1 MRDIVILGSTGSIGV
16 QALELVAAN
25 PDLFR
30 VVGLSAGSQNL
41 PLLFEQART
50 FRVPVVGT
58 TASRDAWG
66 SLADGIAVID
76 GALASTEIA
85 AIPCDIVLNGI
96 TGSIGLGPTL
106 SALGAGNKVAL
117 ANKESLVAGGPLV
130 MKFGADRII
139 PVDSEH
145 SALYQA
151 LLAGKRD
158 QVKKFIITASGG
170 AFRDRKDLTG
180 VTLEEALMHPTWS
193 MGPMVTINSATLM
206 NKGLEI
212 IEVDEDYRPVF
223 DTVRAGVDQL
233 VQAIQPQAAIR
244 QAGQIVFTTGAWI
257 GKLLDLPVEA
267 ERTVLGWFSPVCDF
281 ANFSEKNLPVW
292 IVDSEASGHFY
303 GFPTHGI
310 PGFKLGRLR
319 ETPSP
324 SVDPG
329 KPRVEPNQ
337 EDEADMRQFV
347 SRYFPSANGPI
358 LSMVSC
364 FFENTP
370 DRSPIIDGVP
380 GVEGAWVLGGF
391 SGHGF
396 KYATVTGE
404 IAKDLVTKG
413 SSTQNLAPFKA
424 SRFVIKA
431 SS

>member
-16 QALELVAAN
+16 QALELVAAH

-117 ANKESLVAGGPLV
+117 ANKESLVAGGPLL

-158 QVKKFIITASGG
+158 QVKKFVITASGG

-212 IEVDEDYRPVF
+212 IEAHYLFDMPYSQIDAVIHPQSVIHSMVEYIDGSTIAQLSPPNMKGPIGYALGYPDRLKRATSPVDWTSAHQWNFAPI
-223 DTVRAGVDQL
+223 DTEKFESITLARHAGQMGSIATATLNAANEVAVQSFIDKRLEFSEIVKVVAQSLSRVDQ
-233 VQAIQPQAAIR
+233 
-244 QAGQIVFTTGAWI
+244 G
-257 GKLLDLPVEA
+257 DL
-267 ERTVLGWFSPVCDF
+267 RDF
-281 ANFSEKNLPVW
+281 ADVS
-292 IVDSEASGHFY
+292 A
-303 GFPTHGI
+303 
-310 PGFKLGRLR
+310 
-319 ETPSP
+319 
-324 SVDPG
+324 
-329 KPRVEPNQ
+329 VEQN
-337 EDEADMRQFV
+337 ARM
-347 SRYFPSANGPI
+347 
-358 LSMVSC
+358 
-364 FFENTP
+364 
-370 DRSPIIDGVP
+370 
-380 GVEGAWVLGGF
+380 
-391 SGHGF
+391 
-396 KYATVTGE
+396 
-404 IAKDLVTKG
+404 IAAEYIEELVK
-413 SSTQNLAPFKA
+413 
-424 SRFVIKA
+424 
-431 SS
+431 

>member
-41 PLLFEQART
+41 PLLFEQAKT

-66 SLADGIAVID
+66 SLADGVAVID
-76 GALASTEIA
+76 GPLASTEIA

-106 SALGAGNKVAL
+106 AALGAGNKVAL

-130 MKFGADRII
+130 MAFGADRII

-151 LLAGKRD
+151 LLAGKRSE
-158 QVKKFIITASGG
+158 VKKFIITASGG

-212 IEVDEDYRPVF
+212 IEAHYLF
-223 DTVRAGVDQL
+223 DMPYSQIDAVIHPQSVIHSMVEYIDGSTIAQLSPPNMKGPIGYALGYPDRVKRATTPIDWTSSHQWNFEAMDTEKFASIDL
-233 VQAIQPQAAIR
+233 AR
-244 QAGQIVFTTGAWI
+244 QAGQMGSIATATLNAANEVAVQSFIDKRLEFSEIVKVVAQSLSRVDKG
-257 GKLLDLPVEA
+257 DL
-267 ERTVLGWFSPVCDF
+267 RDF
-281 ANFSEKNLPVW
+281 ADVSAVEQNARMITAEY
-292 IVDSEASGHFY
+292 IE
-303 GFPTHGI
+303 
-310 PGFKLGRLR
+310 RLA
-319 ETPSP
+319 
-324 SVDPG
+324 
-329 KPRVEPNQ
+329 Q
-337 EDEADMRQFV
+337 
-347 SRYFPSANGPI
+347 
-358 LSMVSC
+358 
-364 FFENTP
+364 
-370 DRSPIIDGVP
+370 
-380 GVEGAWVLGGF
+380 
-391 SGHGF
+391 
-396 KYATVTGE
+396 
-404 IAKDLVTKG
+404 
-413 SSTQNLAPFKA
+413 
-424 SRFVIKA
+424 
-431 SS
+431 